1 MSRVV
6 LIAVFIGGGTIAFI
20 AGIIGYAYSST
31 GQAVAAE
38 QENIRAE
45 GPCYNHCRI
54 GGKNPQA
61 VRRGECREYVSGR
74 V

>member
-38 QENIRAE
+38 QENIRCLLYTSDAADE
-45 GPCYNHCRI
+45 
-54 GGKNPQA
+54 
-61 VRRGECREYVSGR
+61 
-74 V
+74 